1 VAVTVLVPSLLA
13 NQAGGEKKFDVDGA
27 TVAEALRAL
36 PIRDLL
42 FDEAGQLR
50 PLVNVYVDRQDM
62 RMRDGVE
69 TPLEGGEEIRIVAAI
84 AGGCA

>member
-1 VAVTVLVPSLLA
+1 MAVTVLVPSLLA
-13 NQAGGEKKFDVDGA
+13 NQAGGQNRFEVEGA
-27 TVAEALRAL
+27 TVREALSAL

-42 FDEAGQLR
+42 FDEAGALR

-62 RMRDGVE
+62 RIRDGVD

-84 AGGCA
+84 AGG